1 MGQIRIWHNLNF
13 KKGRTQ
19 GLKCKNENLKAKMGF
34 YLIDLAKHGLK
45 GKIKISYILVSKRE
59 KKTGRE
65 GERRK
70 GEEGRRRRGRGRRGR
85 SQDQAKPSSKKVWNY

>member
-13 KKGRTQ
+13 KKGRTK
-19 GLKCKNENLKAKMGF
+19 GLKCKNEHLKAKMGF

-59 KKTGRE
+59 KNG
-65 GERRK
+65 
-70 GEEGRRRRGRGRRGR
+70 
-85 SQDQAKPSSKKVWNY
+85 